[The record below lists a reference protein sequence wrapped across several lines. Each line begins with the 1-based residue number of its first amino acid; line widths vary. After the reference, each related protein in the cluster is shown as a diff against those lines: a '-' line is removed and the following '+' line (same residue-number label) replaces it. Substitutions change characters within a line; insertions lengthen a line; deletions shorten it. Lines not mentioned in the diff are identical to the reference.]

1 MINKAIVIGN
11 MTKDPELKNLP
22 AGTAVVNFGVA
33 TNEKWNDKAT
43 GEKREKVEYHNIVVF
58 GKQAENVNRF
68 TAKGSKVYVEGKL
81 QTRSWEDKEGNKR
94 YTTEIIANDVKFL
107 SSNKEVN
114 NALKNAEGKQQ
125 EYSVKTDSEFAS
137 DDIPF

>member
-1 MINKAIVIGN
+1 MINKAIIIGN

-22 AGTAVVNFGVA
+22 AGTAVANFGVA

-58 GKQAENVNRF
+58 GKQAENVSRF
-68 TAKGSKVYVEGKL
+68 TSKGSKVYVEGKL

-94 YTTEIIANDVKFL
+94 YTTEILANDVKFL
-107 SSNKEVN
+107 SNNKEVN
-114 NALKNAEGKQQ
+114 NALKEAGNKQQ
-125 EYSVKTDSEFAS
+125 DFEVSTNANFAGE
-137 DDIPF
+137 DIPF